1 MKNIKLSVFALFGAA
16 ILSVGLFSCSND
28 DTTTTSNTT
37 EQTAMAAKP
46 FADLKIVPGV
56 PGFGMV
62 SPYIGDCMEG
72 KSFCFSNSVP
82 GTSPVFGI
90 GRLDNSIVR
99 LTMSMET
106 YQTNKEY
113 LADNIFEVGT
123 DFSLNHELSKE
134 LGFET
139 ETVVTK
145 QTAKVVQEN
154 DEIFYID
161 LNVKQ
166 N

>member
-1 MKNIKLSVFALFGAA
+1 MHKPVAFGYRNA
-16 ILSVGLFSCSND
+16 S
-28 DTTTTSNTT
+28 
-37 EQTAMAAKP
+37 K
-46 FADLKIVPGV
+46 
-56 PGFGMV
+56 GF
-62 SPYIGDCMEG
+62 IGD
-72 KSFCFSNSVP
+72 
-82 GTSPVFGI
+82 TSKMLAPAGGI
-90 GRLDNSIVR
+90 GRLDNTTVR
-99 LTMSMET
+99 LIMSMET

-113 LADNIFEVGT
+113 LADNIFEVGN
-123 DFSLNHELSKE
+123 DFSLNQELSKE

>member
-1 MKNIKLSVFALFGAA
+1 MKNIKSTVFALFGAA
-16 ILSVGLFSCSND
+16 ILSVSLFSCSND
-28 DTTTTSNTT
+28 DAATTNTTT
-37 EQTAMAAKP
+37 EQTMTAKP
-46 FADLKIVPGV
+46 FADLKIIPSL
-56 PGFGMV
+56 PGFGLV
-62 SPYIGDCMEG
+62 SSYAGPCVSAPG
-72 KSFCFSNSVP
+72 FCIERTSP
-82 GTSPVFGI
+82 GTHPIFGI
-90 GRLDNSIVR
+90 GRLDNTTVR

-123 DFSLNHELSKE
+123 DFSLNQELSKE

-145 QTAKVVQEN
+145 QTVKVVQEN

>member
-1 MKNIKLSVFALFGAA
+1 MKNIKSSVLALFGAA
-16 ILSVGLFSCSND
+16 ILSVSLFSCSND
-28 DTTTTSNTT
+28 DAATANTTT
-37 EQTAMAAKP
+37 EQTMAAKP
-46 FADLKIVPGV
+46 FADLKIIPGF
-56 PGFGMV
+56 PGFGLV
-62 SPYIGDCMEG
+62 SSYAGPCVPAGG
-72 KSFCFSNSVP
+72 FCFNNGIP
-82 GTSPVFGI
+82 DTKPIFGI
-90 GRLDNSIVR
+90 GRLDNTTVR

-106 YQTNKEY
+106 YLTNQEY

-134 LGFET
+134 LEFET

-161 LNVKQ
+161 LSVKQ